1 MNIVVFTGAGISA
14 ESGISTFRDKNGLW
28 ENYDAMKLA
37 SIDGF
42 RENPEAVLDFY
53 NDRRW
58 QLFDAKPNH
67 AHYVL
72 AELEK
77 QYDVTIITQNV
88 DDLHERAGSSKVIHL
103 HGELTKVTSSR
114 VREDDRCI
122 KYYPLN
128 LPICIGHKADD
139 GSQLRPYIVWFGEE
153 LRYIDEARQLVE
165 KADIFIVIGTSLVVY
180 PAAGLVG
187 YARHGIPKFLVD
199 PSDMDERLPVG
210 FKHIK
215 AKAVKGVDI
224 LLEEMMK
231 ISHYYKCN
239 NTNNVT

>member
-1 MNIVVFTGAGISA
+1 MRKNIVVFTGAGISA

-28 ENYDAMKLA
+28 ENYDAMRLA

-42 RENPEAVLDFY
+42 RDDPEAVLDFY

-67 AHYVL
+67 AHYAL

-77 QYDVTIITQNV
+77 QHDVTIVTQNV

-114 VREDDRCI
+114 NREDDSCI
-122 KYYPLN
+122 KYFPLN
-128 LPICIGHKADD
+128 LPIYIGHKADD
-139 GSQLRPYIVWFGEE
+139 GSQMRPYIVWFGEE
-153 LRYIDEARQLVE
+153 VRYIEEARQLVE
-165 KADIFIVIGTSLVVY
+165 QAEIFVVIGTSLVVY

-187 YARHGIPKFLVD
+187 YARKDIPKFLVD
-199 PSDMDERLPVG
+199 PSDMEDHLPYG

-215 AKAVKGVDI
+215 AKATEGVDI
-224 LLEEMMK
+224 LMEEIK
-231 ISHYYKCN
+231 KKENSILPF
-239 NTNNVT
+239 

>member
-1 MNIVVFTGAGISA
+1 MRKNIVVFTGAGISA

-28 ENYDAMKLA
+28 ENYDAMRLA

-42 RENPEAVLDFY
+42 RDDPEAVLDFY

-67 AHYVL
+67 AHYAL
-72 AELEK
+72 ADLEK
-77 QYDVTIITQNV
+77 QHDVTIITQNV

-103 HGELTKVTSSR
+103 HGELTKVTSTR
-114 VREDDRCI
+114 EREDDRCI

-128 LPICIGHKADD
+128 LPIYIGHKADD
-139 GSQLRPYIVWFGEE
+139 GSQLRPYVVWFGEE
-153 LRYIDEARQLVE
+153 LRYIEDARQFVG
-165 KADIFIVIGTSLVVY
+165 KADIFVVAGTSLVVY

-187 YARHGIPKFLVD
+187 YARKDVPKFLVD
-199 PSDMDERLPVG
+199 PSDMEEHMPNG

-215 AKAVKGVDI
+215 AKATEGIDI
-224 LLEEMMK
+224 LIEEIK
-231 ISHYYKCN
+231 KL
-239 NTNNVT
+239 

>member
-1 MNIVVFTGAGISA
+1 MRKNIVVFTGAGISA

-28 ENYDAMKLA
+28 ENYDAMRLA

-42 RENPEAVLDFY
+42 RDDPEAVLDFY

-77 QYDVTIITQNV
+77 LHNVVIVTQNV

-114 VREDDRCI
+114 NREDDRCI

-128 LPICIGHKADD
+128 LPIYIGHKADD

-153 LRYIDEARQLVE
+153 VRYIEEARQLVE
-165 KADIFIVIGTSLVVY
+165 KADIFIVIGTSLVVF

-187 YARHGIPKFLVD
+187 YARHDIPKFLVD
-199 PSDMDERLPVG
+199 PSDMEDHLPTG
-210 FKHIK
+210 FTNIK
-215 AKAVKGVDI
+215 TKATEGVDI
-224 LLEEMMK
+224 LMENIMK
-231 ISHYYKCN
+231 C
-239 NTNNVT
+239 

>member
-1 MNIVVFTGAGISA
+1 MRKNIVVFTGAGISA

-28 ENYDAMKLA
+28 ENYDAMRLA

-42 RENPEAVLDFY
+42 RDDPEAVLDFY

-67 AHYVL
+67 AHHAL

-88 DDLHERAGSSKVIHL
+88 DDLHERAGSSKIIHL

-114 VREDDRCI
+114 NKEDDRCI

-128 LPICIGHKADD
+128 LPIYIGHKADD

-153 LRYIDEARQLVE
+153 VRYIEEARQLVE
-165 KADIFIVIGTSLVVY
+165 EADIFVVIGTSLVVY

-187 YARHGIPKFLVD
+187 YARKEIPKFLVD
-199 PSDMDERLPVG
+199 PSDMEGHLPYG

-215 AKAVKGVDI
+215 AKATEGVDI
-224 LLEEMMK
+224 LINEIK
-231 ISHYYKCN
+231 SI
-239 NTNNVT
+239 

>member
-1 MNIVVFTGAGISA
+1 MNKVRHNIVVLTGAGISA

-28 ENYDAMKLA
+28 ENYDAMRLA
-37 SIDGF
+37 SIEGF
-42 RENPEAVLDFY
+42 IDDPEAVLDFY

-67 AHYVL
+67 AHYAL

-77 QYDVTIITQNV
+77 QYDVTIVTQNV

-114 VREDDRCI
+114 NREDDRCI

-128 LPICIGHKADD
+128 LPIYIGHKADD

-153 LRYIDEARQLVE
+153 LRYIEEARQLVE
-165 KADIFIVIGTSLVVY
+165 KAEIFVVIGTSLVVY

-187 YARHGIPKFLVD
+187 YARRNIPKFLVD
-199 PSDMDERLPVG
+199 PSDMEGHMPYG

-215 AKAVKGVDI
+215 ANATEGVDMLI
-224 LLEEMMK
+224 DEIRK
-231 ISHYYKCN
+231 IGKDHTFS
-239 NTNNVT
+239 

>member
-1 MNIVVFTGAGISA
+1 MNKVRQNIVVFTGAGISA

-42 RENPEAVLDFY
+42 IKDPEAVLEFY
-53 NDRRW
+53 NERRW

-67 AHYVL
+67 AHYAL

-77 QYDVTIITQNV
+77 LHDVTIITQNV
-88 DDLHERAGSSKVIHL
+88 DDLHERAGSTRVVHL

-128 LPICIGHKADD
+128 LPIYIGHKAAD

-153 LRYIDEARQLVE
+153 LRYIEVARQLVE

-187 YARHGIPKFLVD
+187 YAHHEIPKFLVD
-199 PSDMDERLPVG
+199 PSDMEDHLPRG

-215 AKAVKGVDI
+215 AKATEGVDI
-224 LLEEMMK
+224 LIDEIKKM
-231 ISHYYKCN
+231 
-239 NTNNVT
+239 